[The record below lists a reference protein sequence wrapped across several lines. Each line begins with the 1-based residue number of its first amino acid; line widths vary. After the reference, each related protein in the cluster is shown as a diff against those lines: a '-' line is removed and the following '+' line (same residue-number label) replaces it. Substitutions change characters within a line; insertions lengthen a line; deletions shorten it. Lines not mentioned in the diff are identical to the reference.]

1 MPLPWSAFW
10 ERNYFL
16 DLAPTLQVFAL
27 DARVRG
33 GISGVGLVNLLAAG
47 LELAALVRRSRA

>member
-16 DLAPTLQVFAL
+16 DFAPTLQAVAL
-27 DARVRG
+27 DDRVRG
-33 GISGVGLVNLLAAG
+33 GISGLGLVNMLAAA
-47 LELAALVRRSRA
+47 LELTALIRRSRT